1 MNKTTLVL
9 LIIAGVLAIYAFLQ
23 GGIGLVAD
31 AFAIAGQTLFSI
43 IPILIVA
50 FLIAGLISTLISKD
64 MASKWLGKEAG
75 WKGPFFGAIMGSIV
89 PGGPFF
95 FYPLMATL
103 LSSGANLGTMISFV
117 ASKSLWNIARIPIE
131 VAFVGIE
138 LTLIRFLVTFWIPIL
153 AGGGVNI
160 FLPGYT
166 DKVREDIR
174 ALQSKKAPPKEA
186 KKND

>member
-1 MNKTTLVL
+1 MNKTMFGM
-9 LIIAGVLAIYAFLQ
+9 LIITGLLCIYAFIS
-23 GGIGLVAD
+23 GGITLVGE
-31 AFAIAGQTLFSI
+31 AFLIAGRTLFSI

-50 FLIAGLISTLISKD
+50 FLLAGLISTLISKD

-75 WKGPFFGAIMGSIV
+75 WKGPFFGAMMGAIV

-103 LSSGANLGTMISFV
+103 LTSGANLGTMISFV
-117 ASKSLWNIARIPIE
+117 ASKSLWNIARVPIE

-138 LTLIRFLVTFWIPIL
+138 LTLIRFLVTFWIPII
-153 AGGGVNI
+153 AGGAVNI

-166 DKVREDIR
+166 DKVREDIMS
-174 ALQSKKAPPKEA
+174 LQSKKSVEGGP
-186 KKND
+186 KND

>member
-1 MNKTTLVL
+1 MNKTMIGM
-9 LIIAGVLAIYAFLQ
+9 LIISGALCIYAFLS
-23 GGIGLVAD
+23 GGIALVGE
-31 AFAIAGQTLFSI
+31 AFLIAGRTLFSI

-50 FLIAGLISTLISKD
+50 FLLAGLISTLISKD

-75 WKGPFFGAIMGSIV
+75 WKGPFFGAIMGSLV

-103 LSSGANLGTMISFV
+103 LTSGANLGTMISFV
-117 ASKSLWNIARIPIE
+117 ASKSLWNVARLPIE
-131 VAFVGIE
+131 IAFVGVE
-138 LTLIRFLVTFWIPIL
+138 LTLIRFLVTFGIPVL
-153 AGGGVNI
+153 AGAGVNI

-174 ALQSKKAPPKEA
+174 ALQLQKTKGKKEGKH
-186 KKND
+186 D

>member
-1 MNKTTLVL
+1 MNKTTLGM
-9 LIIAGVLAIYAFLQ
+9 LIITGILGFYAYSQ
-23 GGIGLVAD
+23 GGIGLVID
-31 AFAIAGQTLFSI
+31 ALVIAGETLFSI

-50 FLIAGLISTLISKD
+50 FLLAGLISTLVSKD
-64 MASKWLGKEAG
+64 MASKWLGREAG
-75 WKGPFFGAIMGSIV
+75 WKGPFIGAAMGFVV

-103 LSSGANLGTMISFV
+103 LKSGANLGTMISFV

-174 ALQSKKAPPKEA
+174 NLQSNSGVEKEA
-186 KKND
+186 EK